1 MFLNPQFQVC
11 RDIYVDNKCLYI
23 DYCYSYITLK
33 IIFVN
38 DNNLWVCIYTKSIF
52 IFILL
57 LLSYLMLY
65 IDIKIAFIIHLLT
78 FQKENSNDVITDD
91 SI

>member
-1 MFLNPQFQVC
+1 
-11 RDIYVDNKCLYI
+11 
-23 DYCYSYITLK
+23 
-33 IIFVN
+33 
-38 DNNLWVCIYTKSIF
+38 
-52 IFILL
+52 
-57 LLSYLMLY
+57 MLY